1 MVSSTNTSERQ
12 KTLILVQESQ
22 FQRVLTQINKDAI
35 VGWQNIIDIQSINDL
50 KLNRSDLK
58 KQSEKNTEDI
68 ISKYYDNLF
77 VDLIVQNCLP
87 LDIDRLES
95 EDIPVKYVSSVK
107 TLLHKAEEI
116 LKQHNLDWRSYAIR
130 EWEKSSIRHVSPDVW
145 VQQFAELGH
154 AQVAKHLLKSLRVVT
169 EAELREA
176 FKTSETDRIGLNV
189 AHAFFHDDEAGSS
202 SIAIQNVLEHMYSSP
217 DKVIK
222 INLASENC
230 LADIKADVLF
240 VYEDGLWSGVEL
252 VNRLNAICK
261 TGHFTHS
268 NLQLHFK
275 YGTTSDV
282 GLSAA
287 RLFAKREGLSHLQ
300 FRPAKSSHHFKF
312 LKDGFDTRLEHL
324 NDRNDEAI
332 RKALDMEIEPYAFR
346 SVEMWGEEQKEAIS
360 MCTEIGRQLVRPFL
374 ERKEQAKNIK
384 SEIGEHTKHIDI
396 TDEMIAKW
404 ELGAHGFASTI
415 VFASSIPKPVLPLM
429 WLQGPVRLGNKSVD
443 WRPLFW
449 DARRTGQADA

>member
-1 MVSSTNTSERQ
+1 MKGSE
-12 KTLILVQESQ
+12 
-22 FQRVLTQINKDAI
+22 FQRVLTQINNYAI
-35 VGWQNIIDIQSINDL
+35 VGWQNTIDIQPINDQ

-58 KQSEKNTEDI
+58 KQSEKNTRDI
-68 ISKYYDNLF
+68 ISKYDDKLF
-77 VDLIVQNCLP
+77 VNFIVQDCFP
-87 LDIDRLES
+87 LNIDRLKS
-95 EDIPVKYVSSVK
+95 EEIPVRRVFSVK
-107 TLLHKAEEI
+107 TLLNEAEEI

-130 EWEKSSIRHVSPDVW
+130 EWNKSSLRCISPDVW

-176 FKTSETDRIGLNV
+176 FKTLETERIGLNV

-202 SIAIQNVLEHMYSSP
+202 SIAIQNVLEHMYPSEE
-217 DKVIK
+217 VIK
-222 INLASENC
+222 INLASANS
-230 LADIKADVLF
+230 LAHVKADVLF

-252 VNRLNAICK
+252 VERLNAICK
-261 TGHFTHS
+261 IEHFNTS

-287 RLFAKREGLSHLQ
+287 RLFAKREGLSRLQ
-300 FRPAKSSHHFKF
+300 FHPAKPSHHFKF
-312 LKDGFDTRLEHL
+312 LKDGVDTCFEYL
-324 NDRNDEAI
+324 NDRNDVTI

-346 SVEMWGEEQKEAIS
+346 SVTMWGEERGKAIS
-360 MCTEIGRQLVRPFL
+360 VCAEIGKQLVRSFL
-374 ERKEQAKNIK
+374 ERKEQAKIIK
-384 SEIGEHTKHIDI
+384 VEKDEHTKPIDI
-396 TDEMIAKW
+396 TDEMIARL
-404 ELGAHGFASTI
+404 ELGALSFASTI

-429 WLQGPVRLGNKSVD
+429 WLQGHVNLGNKSLD

-449 DARRTGQADA
+449 DARRTGQTDT

>member
-1 MVSSTNTSERQ
+1 LIYPSNTSACL
-12 KTLILVQESQ
+12 KTLILVKESE
-22 FQRVLTQINKDAI
+22 FRRVQTQINKDAI
-35 VGWQNIIDIQSINDL
+35 VGWQNAIDIQPINDQRL
-50 KLNRSDLK
+50 SRPEFSKLR
-58 KQSEKNTEDI
+58 EENTQYI
-68 ISKYYDNLF
+68 ISKYDDESF
-77 VDLIVQNCLP
+77 GDLIVQDGLP
-87 LDIDRLES
+87 LNIDYLKS
-95 EDIPVKYVSSVK
+95 EITSLIPVNSIKM
-107 TLLHKAEEI
+107 LLKEVVNK
-116 LKQHNLDWRSYAIR
+116 LKDHNLHWHDYAIS
-130 EWEKSSIRHVSPDVW
+130 EWKKSSIGCIYPDEW
-145 VQQFAELGH
+145 ARQFQDLGYP
-154 AQVAKHLLKSLRVVT
+154 QIGKHLLKSLRVVT

-176 FKTSETDRIGLNV
+176 FKTSETDKIGLNV

-324 NDRNDEAI
+324 DDRNDEAI

-429 WLQGPVRLGNKSVD
+429 WLQGPVRLGNKSVN